1 MTKKNPSE
9 WEQHYLEKNTPW
21 DKGKAAPSLDAFLR
35 DRQVLTGRILVPGC
49 GLGHDVRAL
58 SAAGGDEAEVIG
70 LDLSPTAMIQANEFT
85 KVGREQF
92 VTGDYF
98 DLPEDLSDSFD
109 WIWEHTCFCAID
121 PDMREKYVKASAKAL
136 KKGGKLLAVFYL
148 NPYDEEH
155 PPGEGPP
162 HGCSLDELEKL
173 FAHHFDIIEHWPPG
187 EAYPGRENK
196 ELMMILQ
203 KR

>member
-1 MTKKNPSE
+1 MAQNISTD
-9 WEQHYLEKNTPW
+9 WEQHYQEKNTPW
-21 DKGKAAPSLDAFLR
+21 DKGKAAPGLDAFLR
-35 DRQVLTGRILVPGC
+35 DRQALSGRILVPGC

-58 SAAGGDEAEVIG
+58 STAGGNGAEAIG
-70 LDLSPTAMIQANEFT
+70 LDLSPTAMAQVNEFP

-98 DLPEDLSDSFD
+98 DLSEGMLDSFD

-121 PDMREKYVKASAKAL
+121 PSMREAYVKASAKAL

-148 NPYDEEH
+148 DPYDEEH

-162 HGCSLDELEKL
+162 HGCSLEELEKL
-173 FAHHFDIIEHWPPG
+173 FTPHFDIIEHWQPN
-187 EAYPGRENK
+187 EAYPGREKK